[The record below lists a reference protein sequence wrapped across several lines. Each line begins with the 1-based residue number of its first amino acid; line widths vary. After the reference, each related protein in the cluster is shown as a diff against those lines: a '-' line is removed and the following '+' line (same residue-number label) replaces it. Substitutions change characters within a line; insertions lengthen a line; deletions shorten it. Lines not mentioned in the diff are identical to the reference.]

1 MSIKNK
7 LRFIDFS
14 SIAVLALAVLV
25 PLLIGIAAA

>member
-25 PLLIGIAAA
+25 PLLIGFAAA